1 MKWNALSL
9 RLPLLATALAISVS
23 GVAAACDKNE
33 SAATSSE
40 KKSTVAASSCCM
52 KAAAAAAACQKKTE
66 PAAVTQAAANTAQ
79 PTATEPSATAS
90 APMDAGMRA
99 YIDPETGLVTSVP
112 PPGAIQP
119 TAEQPEVEPV
129 QIRLPDGS
137 YMLDMKGSN
146 VEYMVIKR
154 DADGKPVVECTKD
167 PKAATAAPAAPKREE
182 K

>member
-40 KKSTVAASSCCM
+40 KKTTVAASSCCM
-52 KAAAAAAACQKKTE
+52 KAAGAAAACQKKTE
-66 PAAVTQAAANTAQ
+66 PAAATQAAANTAQ
-79 PTATEPSATAS
+79 PTAAEPSAT

-119 TAEQPEVEPV
+119 TAENPEVEPV

-167 PKAATAAPAAPKREE
+167 PKAATAAPAVPKREE